1 VPWTGHSLEI
11 ASKAVTAAANA
22 VQTAR
27 LAAEA
32 RDKLGFEMTERLL
45 EAACAAATFA
55 ADAAK
60 QACGLTLD
68 AVIPGAAVETD
79 AKGKVETSEIS
90 RASATP
96 R

>member
-1 VPWTGHSLEI
+1 MPWTGHSLEI
-11 ASKAVTAAANA
+11 AAKAVMAAANA

-32 RDKLGFEMTERLL
+32 RDKLGFEMTEQLL

-55 ADAAK
+55 AAAAK

-68 AVIPGAAVETD
+68 AVIPGAAVEDD
-79 AKGKVETSEIS
+79 ATGKVAEIS
-90 RASATP
+90 RTP
-96 R
+96 AMPR